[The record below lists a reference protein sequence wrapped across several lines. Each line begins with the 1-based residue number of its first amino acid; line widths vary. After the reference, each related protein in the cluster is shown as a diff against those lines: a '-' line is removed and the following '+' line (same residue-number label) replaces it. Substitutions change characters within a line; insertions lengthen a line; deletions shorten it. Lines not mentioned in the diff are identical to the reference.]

1 MRYHYTM
8 YPHLIRFR
16 NKHITASSALA
27 AGSDTRVRHDT
38 YNLTFAGKR
47 PLAWAKISILHEKM
61 DTLGFEPRA
70 FRMRS
75 GCDTTTP
82 CALCPWRWPLAY
94 IAKNENFLF
103 VRGAGQECGSRG
115 NVTWRFQAMSDID
128 SGKHKE
134 RHRQRHPPWGSNPR
148 PQG

>member
-82 CALCPWRWPLAY
+82 CALCILCPSELSGPGVCCAQNVLTCFCAWCRKLKLSVA
-94 IAKNENFLF
+94 ITNGGLFADTKSAKMNWFRTLN
-103 VRGAGQECGSRG
+103 
-115 NVTWRFQAMSDID
+115 
-128 SGKHKE
+128 SGL
-134 RHRQRHPPWGSNPR
+134 
-148 PQG
+148 